1 LTSDEKD
8 ELKSKLRRSCENYY
22 HCEQNERKINDVIKK
37 ISGNKNVRI
46 LKQDKGRGVVIL
58 DNSKYIEK
66 CMELLNTGN
75 FNKIQNDD
83 TDKVEKSVQKA
94 LSKVKE
100 AIGEQTYKDIY
111 PSGSNPGKFYGTA
124 KVHKVKATDE
134 DKVGKLPVRPI
145 VSNIGT
151 ATHKT
156 AKYLSKL
163 LSPLAK
169 SKYTI
174 ENTKDFVT
182 RIKKMKVP
190 EGYKMISFD
199 VVSLFTNVP
208 IKETVE
214 IILRKVYKEKLV
226 KTKIKKEN
234 MRELLMLCTT
244 EVSFTF
250 NNEMYKQVDGV
261 MMGSPL
267 GPLFANIFMCE
278 LENRV
283 IPTLTGKICNWVRYV
298 DDTFGLIKIGEEQH
312 VQQELN
318 KYHPNIQ
325 FTQEVEKDEMISFL
339 DVAIKRSG
347 GTIET
352 SVYRKKTNTDVYI
365 HWKAHA
371 PSSWKIA
378 TLKNLIQRATRVC
391 STDQALQQEL
401 VHLKKVFCTI
411 NDYPEALVEE
421 IIKNEKDRHNQP
433 ITNPTECD
441 ETKMDEEQ
449 EEIQLMLSLPYAGK
463 VGEQIVEKVQ
473 KYVKKKASNGNK
485 KVRVN
490 AVFKSM
496 KLSSRF
502 PLKDRT
508 KPEHQHNVVY
518 YVKCPNKK
526 CNCAYCGETKRRMGK
541 RTNEHG
547 STDPK
552 SHVLIHSKKTKH
564 KRVKGED
571 FKILRSGFT
580 SQFRRKI
587 SESLFI
593 KKHKPDLNVQKDSYR
608 LCLFN

>member
-1 LTSDEKD
+1 MD
-8 ELKSKLRRSCENYY
+8 N
-22 HCEQNERKINDVIKK
+22 
-37 ISGNKNVRI
+37 NKYV
-46 LKQDKGRGVVIL
+46 
-58 DNSKYIEK
+58 EK
-66 CMELLNTGN
+66 CMELLNTEN
-75 FNKIQNDD
+75 FKKTGSDD
-83 TDKVEKSVQKA
+83 TSKVEKSVQNA
-94 LSKVKE
+94 LSKVKK

-174 ENTKDFVT
+174 ENTRDFVT
-182 RIKKMKVP
+182 RIRNMKIP

-208 IKETVE
+208 VKETID
-214 IILRKVYKEKLV
+214 IIIRKVYNEKLV
-226 KTKIKKEN
+226 KTKIKREN
-234 MRELLMLCTT
+234 MRELLVLCTT
-244 EVSFTF
+244 EVPFTF
-250 NNEMYKQVDGV
+250 NNEMYMQVDGV

-278 LENRV
+278 LENRL
-283 IPTLTGKICNWVRYV
+283 IPSLNGKISNWVRYV
-298 DDTFGLIKIGEEQH
+298 DDTFCLIKDGEEH
-312 VQQELN
+312 YVLNELN
-318 KYHPNIQ
+318 AYHPNIQ
-325 FTQEVEKDEMISFL
+325 FTQEVEKDNAIAFL
-339 DVAIKRSG
+339 DVAIKRVDG
-347 GTIET
+347 MMET
-352 SVYRKKTNTDVYI
+352 SVYRKTTNTDVYI

-378 TLKNLIQRATRVC
+378 TLKNLIQRSTLVC
-391 STDQALQQEL
+391 STEEALKTEL
-401 VHLKKVFCTI
+401 EHLKKVFCTI

-421 IIKNEKDRHNQP
+421 IIINEQDRQRQLETKSVDEQKTEKD
-433 ITNPTECD
+433 
-441 ETKMDEEQ
+441 Q
-449 EEIQLMLSLPYAGK
+449 EEVQLMLSLPYAGK
-463 VGEQIVEKVQ
+463 VGEQIVDKIQ
-473 KYVKKKASNGNK
+473 KYVKKAASNEK
-485 KVRVN
+485 RKVKVSSI
-490 AVFKSM
+490 FKSK

-502 PLKDRT
+502 SLKDPT
-508 KPEHQHNVVY
+508 KPEHLHNVVY

-526 CNCAYCGETKRRMGK
+526 CNCAYCGETKRRMEK
-541 RTNEHG
+541 RTNEHR

-552 SHVLIHSKKTKH
+552 SHVLKHSQKTKH

-571 FKILRSGFT
+571 FMILRSGFS

-593 KKHKPDLNVQKDSYR
+593 KKHKPDLNVQKDSYKLR
-608 LCLFN
+608 LFN